1 MEWIQQSSLL
11 QPEDYGVLKFSHTSS
26 VVYQGRKKR
35 GDTVTYSSKP
45 LVSDEDWTRWL
56 DEDLLSSSLSSECPD
71 KLSEL
76 KTRGNDGDNCHSRLT
91 LLIGGRDV
99 TAFECMAVSHM
110 PVSKSIFPSVVSKFD
125 IHGSIARTINRKLTA
140 SFSPMILQHPND
152 ELPSIL
158 YNCRSS
164 ANWPGDLALS
174 VTYSPGTNS
183 TKGVLYGC
191 SEKIRKQV
199 IDHLSSCDYGLYH
212 PLTLPTLFAEIERR
226 RHFDLVN
233 PMVTELMQR
242 ARNIATAHP
251 QPGYAETS
259 QPAGVVQE
267 PKDYMQLWFEI
278 SCLRNGLQSWRH
290 EVEKMI
296 LHCDDLTRARFYTSK
311 NSAES
316 SESTPVNTALSVD
329 VFSGGD
335 STDTLIDD
343 IEDLNISG
351 RRIRHRLLEIQDEYD
366 EKIRECGMIIDGMV
380 LAAQLEWNNI
390 GQSDT
395 QTNLEISGSNLEIAK
410 ATREDGQQMRS
421 IALLTMI
428 FLPATFVASL
438 FSMSFFEW
446 NPENGQKMLSPYIW
460 MYVVITLVLTGLTL
474 VLWYFFGR
482 PHSCGKAEC
491 DDIEGQAGSEKRSPT
506 AT

>member
-1 MEWIQQSSLL
+1 M
-11 QPEDYGVLKFSHTSS
+11 
-26 VVYQGRKKR
+26 
-35 GDTVTYSSKP
+35 
-45 LVSDEDWTRWL
+45 
-56 DEDLLSSSLSSECPD
+56 
-71 KLSEL
+71 
-76 KTRGNDGDNCHSRLT
+76 
-91 LLIGGRDV
+91 
-99 TAFECMAVSHM
+99 
-110 PVSKSIFPSVVSKFD
+110 
-125 IHGSIARTINRKLTA
+125 
-140 SFSPMILQHPND
+140 
-152 ELPSIL
+152 

-191 SEKIRKQV
+191 SEKICKQV

-251 QPGYAETS
+251 QPGHAETS

-316 SESTPVNTALSVD
+316 SESTPVNTTLSVD
-329 VFSGGD
+329 VFSSGD
-335 STDTLIDD
+335 STDTLIGE

-380 LAAQLEWNNI
+380 LAAQLVRLDHLI
-390 GQSDT
+390 
-395 QTNLEISGSNLEIAK
+395 
-410 ATREDGQQMRS
+410 
-421 IALLTMI
+421 LTE
-428 FLPATFVASL
+428 TASL
-438 FSMSFFEW
+438 KIFDYRSGTTSVNVIHRRTW
-446 NPENGQKMLSPYIW
+446 KYRVPILRSQKPPERTDSRCAPLP
-460 MYVVITLVLTGLTL
+460 
-474 VLWYFFGR
+474 
-482 PHSCGKAEC
+482 C
-491 DDIEGQAGSEKRSPT
+491 
-506 AT
+506 